1 MPNKEDLNS
10 AAQTIFEFIK
20 SAEQVEEF
28 IEKEEEIEKIRKDE
42 DSKEDYSRR
51 MLQFVKAKRKSGGL
65 SFPNYIFRA
74 AFYVIE
80 IHENRWLNHQYDE
93 ELNPISQKMKEIE
106 KENGLKEDEYWPL
119 DEGPD
124 EWRELNNEY
133 NRVLYQKLSKVF
145 KEIGFEDIADLIKKD
160 KAKYDKLYEEGRKN
174 TFNETS
180 EIEKLS
186 AIIDKYKREAQISI
200 ESKAYYASAILSGA
214 AIEALLL
221 REVLKKPEQVSEV
234 IDSLPQKNKPKSDPK
249 KWRLY
254 DLINIAERAD
264 WLPKIQIKDD
274 IFLLDAL
281 AHVVRALRN
290 FLHPGRV
297 LREKATIGIEKSE
310 AELANSVLVVLN
322 YAIEH
327 INKKVEEA

>member
-10 AAQTIFEFIK
+10 AGQTIFKFIK
-20 SAEQVEEF
+20 SAEQVKEF
-28 IEKEEEIEKIRKDE
+28 IEKEEEIERLRKDE
-42 DSKEDYSRR
+42 DGKEDYSQK
-51 MLQFVKAKRKSGGL
+51 MLQFVKARRKSGGL
-65 SFPNYIFRA
+65 SFPNYSFRA
-74 AFYVIE
+74 AFYVIG
-80 IHENRWLNHQYDE
+80 IHEDRWLNHKYEE
-93 ELNPISQKMKEIE
+93 ELTPISQKMKEIE
-106 KENGLKEDEYWPL
+106 KENGLEEDEYWSL

-133 NRVLYQKLSKVF
+133 NSVLDQKLPKVL
-145 KEIGFEDIADLIKKD
+145 KEFGFEDIADLIKKD

-174 TFNETS
+174 TFNKTS
-180 EIEKLS
+180 EIEELS
-186 AIIDKYKREAQISI
+186 AIVDKYKREAQISI
-200 ESKAYYASAILSGA
+200 ESEAYYASAILSGA

-221 REVLKKPEQVSEV
+221 REVLKKPEQVSKV
-234 IDSLPQKNKPKSDPK
+234 FDSLPQKSKPKSDPR

-254 DLINIAERAD
+254 DLINIAEMAD

-274 IFLLDAL
+274 IYLLDAL
-281 AHVVRALRN
+281 AHVVRSLRN

-310 AELANSVLVVLN
+310 AQLTNSVLVVLN

-327 INKKVEEA
+327 VNKKVEEV